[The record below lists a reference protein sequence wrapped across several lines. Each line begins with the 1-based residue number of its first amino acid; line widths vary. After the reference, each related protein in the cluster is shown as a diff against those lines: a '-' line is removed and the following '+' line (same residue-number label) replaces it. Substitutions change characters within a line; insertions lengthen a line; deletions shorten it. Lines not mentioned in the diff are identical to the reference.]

1 MKTLSLH
8 MIARNSADVIERTLQ
23 AASQVCDEIVVVDTG
38 STDFT
43 KDICAKYGAKVY
55 DFEWV
60 DDFAAARNYALS
72 KVTGDWAMWLDTG
85 DEIKA
90 PTLKAIADLKKMPIF
105 QSSDP
110 SSADVIWMTI
120 NRKLNADGSP
130 MFSFVVPRIVRMSA
144 NPFWVGA
151 IHENVR
157 VDTTDTKQGFLLEG
171 ASIEDPYS
179 DLEGGAKRN
188 LAILERLIASGDPNP
203 RLLYYRSQE
212 LRDLQRLQE
221 AIDSYV
227 EFLNLNPQTWEY
239 YDALINIGKCYY
251 NRNDVERKDRL
262 NAAGVWMQAALHEPR
277 KPDAWFGVGTLYYEA
292 GELEKALPFYRACIG
307 LKKIYDGA
315 PTNEAMYG
323 SAPYEAIGFCLL
335 TMGNTKEAIAS
346 LFEAQ
351 KRSPRPDHYRN
362 IIRQIKEQVKTA
374 KVAKQ

>member
-1 MKTLSLH
+1 VKTLSLH

-23 AASQVCDEIVVVDTG
+23 AASQFCDEIVVVDTG

-43 KDICAKYGAKVY
+43 KDLCAKYGAKVY
-55 DFEWV
+55 DFEWI

-85 DEIKA
+85 DEIK
-90 PTLKAIADLKKMPIF
+90 PTTIKIINDLKRNPIF

-110 SSADVIWMTI
+110 TTADAIWMTI
-120 NRKLNADGSP
+120 NRKLNPDGSP
-130 MFSFVVPRIVRMSA
+130 MFSFVVPRIMRMSA
-144 NPFWVGA
+144 NPIWVGA
-151 IHENVR
+151 IHENIR
-157 VDTTDTKQGFLLEG
+157 VDTTDTKPGFLLEG
-171 ASIEDPYS
+171 AAVEDPYS

-239 YDALINIGKCYY
+239 YDSLINIGKCYY
-251 NRNDVERKDRL
+251 NRNDESKKDKT

-277 KPDAWFGVGTLYYEA
+277 KPDAWFGVGTLYYESQ
-292 GELEKALPFYRACIG
+292 EFEKALPFYRACIG
-307 LKKIYDGA
+307 MTKVFDGA

-323 SAPYEAIGFCLL
+323 AAPYEAIGFCYLA
-335 TMGNTKEAIAS
+335 MGNPKEAIAN

-351 KRSPRPDHYRN
+351 KRSNKPDHYKN
-362 IIRQIKEQVKTA
+362 IIKQIKDQMKPS
-374 KVAKQ
+374 KVAKK